1 MGRISVLKQ
10 INELWDERES
20 ATRDRKA
27 EIDRELPT
35 LGAQL
40 ENPRRTS
47 RIESLQKKGER
58 LTYDDVQYLKSQ
70 DFPDKTIWELMG
82 ISAVAFRKFTKNH
95 KKKRAVNMGKT
106 NLDEAKRLL
115 AETDLTVTEIANE
128 TGATYG
134 SIYYHVSKIRGKK
147 ENKSKNLKN
156 SKEVVPESKK
166 ELLPMTEE
174 KSTIYTDLED
184 TTKNLKETIIKMT
197 EDHERFKAET
207 TEEREKLEKKVAELK
222 ASPNPDESTQW
233 FNLYMKEQT
242 AHRLLFQYLKTV
254 QEGDE

>member
-20 ATRDRKA
+20 ATSDRKA

-82 ISAVAFRKFTKNH
+82 ISAVASRKLRKNH
-95 KKKRAVNMGKT
+95 KKKRGGKRGKT
-106 NLDEAKRLL
+106 HVERAKR
-115 AETDLTVTEIANE
+115 T
-128 TGATYG
+128 
-134 SIYYHVSKIRGKK
+134 
-147 ENKSKNLKN
+147 
-156 SKEVVPESKK
+156 
-166 ELLPMTEE
+166 
-174 KSTIYTDLED
+174 
-184 TTKNLKETIIKMT
+184 
-197 EDHERFKAET
+197 
-207 TEEREKLEKKVAELK
+207 
-222 ASPNPDESTQW
+222 
-233 FNLYMKEQT
+233 
-242 AHRLLFQYLKTV
+242 
-254 QEGDE
+254 